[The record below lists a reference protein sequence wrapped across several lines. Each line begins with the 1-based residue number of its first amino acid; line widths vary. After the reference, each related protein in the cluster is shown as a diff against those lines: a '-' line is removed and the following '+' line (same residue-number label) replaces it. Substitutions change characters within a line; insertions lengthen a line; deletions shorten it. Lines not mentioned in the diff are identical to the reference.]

1 MRVEMRERVVR
12 HGCTGRYAKVRGMHD
27 LLSNGPRW
35 YVISLRPRGQHQ
47 RLRDVAKRAG
57 HGFIALSPLRIAMR
71 DGDETRAA
79 LRAALDADVVLFT
92 SPNAVAAAKAAM
104 PLSTTATVVAI
115 GDGTARALKR
125 AGIDDVLRPSRM
137 DSEGMLALPLYDR
150 VDGRRVGLVT
160 APGGRDR
167 LAPALQSR
175 GATVSRADVYQR
187 EPCGLPRAGL
197 RALRGAGGRLAI
209 ALSSG
214 EALDRAVSQLE
225 PADLARLRGARVLAA
240 SDRLVDHARRL
251 GFADVVR
258 AEGPRPAQLVAAL
271 NRPPG

>member
-1 MRVEMRERVVR
+1 
-12 HGCTGRYAKVRGMHD
+12 MHD
-27 LLSNGPRW
+27 LQSNGPRW

-57 HGFIALSPLRIAMR
+57 HGFIALSPLRIVPR
-71 DGDETRAA
+71 EDVDTREA
-79 LRAALDADVVLFT
+79 LRDALAADIVVFT
-92 SPNAVAAAKAAM
+92 SPNAVAAARALQ
-104 PLSTTATVVAI
+104 PLSMQGATVAI

-125 AGIDDVLRPSRM
+125 AGVDDVRRPSRM
-137 DSEGMLALPLYDR
+137 DSEGVLALPLFGAIDAKSI
-150 VDGRRVGLVT
+150 GLVT

-167 LAPALQSR
+167 LAPALRSR
-175 GATVSRADVYQR
+175 GARVVRADVYAR

-197 RALRGAGGRLAI
+197 RALRGASGRLAI

-240 SDRLVDHARRL
+240 SDRLVEHARRL
-251 GFADVVR
+251 GFVDVVR
-258 AEGPRPAQLVAAL
+258 ADGPRPAQLVAAL
-271 NRPPG
+271 NRADG

>member
-1 MRVEMRERVVR
+1 MRERVVR
-12 HGCTGRYAKVRGMHD
+12 HGRTGRYAKVRDMHD

-47 RLRDVAKRAG
+47 RLRDVARRAG
-57 HGFIALSPLRIAMR
+57 HGFIALSPVRISMR
-71 DGDETRAA
+71 DDATARDA

-92 SPNAVAAAKAAM
+92 SPNAVAAAKATI
-104 PLSTTATVVAI
+104 PLSMRGATVAI
-115 GDGTARALKR
+115 GDGTARALRR
-125 AGIDDVLRPSRM
+125 AGVDTVLRPARM
-137 DSEGMLALPLYDR
+137 DSEGVLALPVFDA
-150 VDGRRVGLVT
+150 VAGRRIGLVT

-167 LAPALQSR
+167 LAPTLQAR
-175 GATVSRADVYQR
+175 GAQVVRADVYAR

-197 RALRGAGGRLAI
+197 RALRGASGRLAI

-251 GFADVVR
+251 GFDDVVR
-258 AEGPRPAQLVAAL
+258 ADGPRPAQLVAAL
-271 NRPPG
+271 NRDAT

>member
-1 MRVEMRERVVR
+1 
-12 HGCTGRYAKVRGMHD
+12 MHD

-57 HGFIALSPLRIAMR
+57 HGFIALSPLRIVAR
-71 DGDETRAA
+71 GDGATREA

-92 SPNAVAAAKAAM
+92 SPNAVAAAKASL
-104 PLSTTATVVAI
+104 PLSPRGATVAI
-115 GDGTARALKR
+115 GDGTAAALKR
-125 AGIDDVLRPSRM
+125 AGVSDVLRPARM
-137 DSEGMLALPLYDR
+137 DSEGVLALP
-150 VDGRRVGLVT
+150 VFEAVAGRRVGLVT

-175 GATVSRADVYQR
+175 GARVLRADVYER
-187 EPCGLPRAGL
+187 EACGLSRAGL
-197 RALRGAGGRLAI
+197 RALRGAPGPLAI

-225 PADLARLRGARVLAA
+225 PADLARLRGARVVAG
-240 SDRLVDHARRL
+240 SERLVAHARRL

-258 AEGPRPAQLVAAL
+258 ADGPRPAQLVAAL
-271 NRPPG
+271 NRTAT

>member
-1 MRVEMRERVVR
+1 
-12 HGCTGRYAKVRGMHD
+12 MHD

-71 DGDETRAA
+71 EDAATRETLRDA
-79 LRAALDADVVLFT
+79 LSADVVVFT
-92 SPNAVAAAKAAM
+92 SPNAVAAAKALL
-104 PLSTTATVVAI
+104 PLSMLGTTVAL
-115 GDGTARALKR
+115 GEGTARALKR
-125 AGIDDVLRPSRM
+125 AGVVDVLRPARM
-137 DSEGMLALPLYDR
+137 DSEGVLALPAFDTLAA
-150 VDGRRVGLVT
+150 RRVGLVT

-167 LAPALQSR
+167 LAPALR
-175 GATVSRADVYQR
+175 ARRAAVTRADVYER

-225 PADLARLRGARVLAA
+225 PADLARLRSARVLAA
-240 SDRLVDHARRL
+240 SDRLAEHAARL

-258 AEGPRPAQLVAAL
+258 ADGPRPAQLVAAL
-271 NRPPG
+271 NRAAG

>member
-1 MRVEMRERVVR
+1 
-12 HGCTGRYAKVRGMHD
+12 MHD

-47 RLRDVAKRAG
+47 RLRDVARRAG
-57 HGFIALSPLRIAMR
+57 HGVIALSPLRIVHR
-71 DGDETRAA
+71 DDADTRDA
-79 LRAALDADVVLFT
+79 LRDALDADIVVFT
-92 SPNAVAAAKAAM
+92 SPNAVAAANASM
-104 PLSTTATVVAI
+104 PLAPRGTTVAI

-125 AGIDDVLRPSRM
+125 AGVDGVLRPARM
-137 DSEGMLALPLYDR
+137 DSEGALALPVFDSI
-150 VDGRRVGLVT
+150 DGKRIGLVT

-175 GATVSRADVYQR
+175 GARVLRADVYAR

-197 RALRGAGGRLAI
+197 RALRGGAGRLAI

-214 EALDRAVSQLE
+214 EALDLAVSQLE

-240 SDRLVDHARRL
+240 SERLADHARRL
-251 GFADVVR
+251 GFSDVVR
-258 AEGPRPAQLVAAL
+258 ADGPRPAQLVAAL
-271 NRPPG
+271 NRPVG